1 MNAKKQQVNLAA
13 PHIFAQL
20 VLSCALRHHCTRQS
34 YCHCHLAPDSWE
46 MGHAAAKGSRK
57 MFLID

>member
-13 PHIFAQL
+13 PHIFAQF

-46 MGHAAAKGSRK
+46 MGHAAAKGPRA
-57 MFLID
+57 